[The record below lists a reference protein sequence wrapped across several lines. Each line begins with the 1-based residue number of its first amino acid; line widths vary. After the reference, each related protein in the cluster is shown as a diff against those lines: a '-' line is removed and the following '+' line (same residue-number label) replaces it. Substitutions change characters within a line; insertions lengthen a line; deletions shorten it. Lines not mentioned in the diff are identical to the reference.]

1 LAYSDAQVL
10 VDRRRKPTPRFG
22 YYSFFGR
29 RKDDRYSAPTFFCLV
44 SITGLNILDSLFT
57 MMIMDLGGWEANPIV
72 KAAMDVHG
80 DKFWV
85 WKFALVSSCLFL
97 LCLHSRYRLVKKVMV
112 FLTSV
117 YLAVIV
123 YQIYLIQYC

>member
-29 RKDDRYSAPTFFCLV
+29 RRDDRYSTPTFFFLV

-57 MMIMDLGGWEANPIV
+57 MMIMDMGGWEANPIV
-72 KAAMDVHG
+72 KAAMDAHG
-80 DKFWV
+80 DNWWV
-85 WKFALVSSCLFL
+85 WKFAMVSACLIL
-97 LCLHSRYRLVKKVMV
+97 LCLHSRYRLAKRMMV
-112 FLTSV
+112 FLASV

-123 YQIYLIQYC
+123 YQIYLIRFC

>member
-1 LAYSDAQVL
+1 MAYSDTQVL

-29 RKDDRYSAPTFFCLV
+29 RKGDRYSAPTFFCLV

-80 DKFWV
+80 DNFWV
-85 WKFALVSSCLFL
+85 WKFAMVSACLTL
-97 LCLHSRYRLVKKVMV
+97 LCLHSRYRLAKRMMV
-112 FLTSV
+112 FLASV